1 MASIYTRQHVL
12 GRFKRCISIVIM
24 TFTSFASF
32 ANDAVINVQGIG
44 KIHSTPNAYS
54 VTLIVEEQGATV
66 SKLNQQVT
74 AELNSIVNFLLSQ
87 GIAEQNIQSMQVR
100 LNPRYNNTPKGR
112 IQEGFVLTREIAITS
127 LDIENYDAVIDGV
140 LKRGVD
146 RIQQFEFISVNDE
159 NAYQKALILAVKDAK
174 HRAQLLSK
182 ELSVEI
188 GEVVAIS
195 ETGGNMPV
203 PIMRAEAF
211 ASDTSVS
218 LPGLKTTEARV
229 NVTFKLVQ

>member
-1 MASIYTRQHVL
+1 MASIYTRQHVIGL
-12 GRFKRCISIVIM
+12 FKRCISIVLM

-32 ANDAVINVQGIG
+32 ASDAVINVQGIG
-44 KIHSTPNAYS
+44 KIHTTPNAYS
-54 VTLIVEEQGATV
+54 VTLVIEEQGATV

-112 IQEGFVLTREIAITS
+112 IQEGFVLTREIAFTS
-127 LDIENYDAVIDGV
+127 LDIENYDAVIDGA

>member
-1 MASIYTRQHVL
+1 VQNKTAIKRQKRNEFMASIYTRQHVL
-12 GRFKRCISIVIM
+12 GQFKRCISIVIM

-54 VTLIVEEQGATV
+54 VTFIVEEQGATV

-127 LDIENYDAVIDGV
+127 LDIENYDAVIDGA

-159 NAYQKALILAVKDAK
+159 NAYQK
-174 HRAQLLSK
+174 
-182 ELSVEI
+182 
-188 GEVVAIS
+188 
-195 ETGGNMPV
+195 
-203 PIMRAEAF
+203 
-211 ASDTSVS
+211 
-218 LPGLKTTEARV
+218 
-229 NVTFKLVQ
+229 

>member
-1 MASIYTRQHVL
+1 M
-12 GRFKRCISIVIM
+12 
-24 TFTSFASF
+24 
-32 ANDAVINVQGIG
+32 
-44 KIHSTPNAYS
+44 
-54 VTLIVEEQGATV
+54 
-66 SKLNQQVT
+66 
-74 AELNSIVNFLLSQ
+74 
-87 GIAEQNIQSMQVR
+87 
-100 LNPRYNNTPKGR
+100 
-112 IQEGFVLTREIAITS
+112 
-127 LDIENYDAVIDGV
+127 
-140 LKRGVD
+140 
-146 RIQQFEFISVNDE
+146 NDE

-218 LPGLKTTEARV
+218 LPGLKSTEARV

>member
-1 MASIYTRQHVL
+1 MASIYTRQHVIGL
-12 GRFKRCISIVIM
+12 FKRCISIVLM

-32 ANDAVINVQGIG
+32 ASDAVINVQGIG
-44 KIHSTPNAYS
+44 EIHTTPNAYS
-54 VTLIVEEQGATV
+54 VTLVIEEQGATV

-112 IQEGFVLTREIAITS
+112 IQEGFVLTREIAFTS
-127 LDIENYDAVIDGV
+127 LDIENYDAVIDGA